1 MNLPKLTDFDVSGK
15 RVIVRL
21 DLDVDQDY
29 SRLEFAKE
37 TLDFLVRNKA
47 KIIIIGHKGRP
58 SHERKLS
65 LGPLAEKI
73 SQLVDKNVVFSET
86 LNIPDTEVVLLENLR
101 FNPGEEAN
109 DEVFVKKLASLADFY
124 VNEAFASSHREHAS
138 IIGIPRFLPH
148 AAGFHFIDEVENLS
162 KVLDSPAGEPK
173 RPLLF
178 IISGIKKDKVK
189 IIEKSKSIADLI
201 LVAGRLPEYL
211 GENYQDNKV
220 VVADLI
226 PDKDDITMNSIQ
238 RFETEI
244 AKAGTIVLA
253 GVPGKYEDEGHR
265 QGTERI
271 FKAVA
276 NSSAFKVVGGGDS
289 LTVVSMFGLE
299 NKFDWISVGGGAMLE
314 FLATGTLPGIEALTS
329 T

>member
-1 MNLPKLTDFDVSGK
+1 MNLPKIDNLEVSGK

-29 SRLEFAKE
+29 SRLESAKE

-58 SHERKLS
+58 SHEEKLS

-73 SQLVDKNVVFSET
+73 SQLVNKNVAFSET
-86 LNIPDTEVVLLENLR
+86 LNIPDTGVVLVENLR
-101 FNPGEEAN
+101 FNPGEETNNEAFAKN
-109 DEVFVKKLASLADFY
+109 LASLADFY
-124 VNEAFASSHREHAS
+124 VNEAFAVSHRSHAS

-148 AAGFHFIDEVENLS
+148 AAGFHFIAEVENLS
-162 KVLDSPAGEPK
+162 KILETPK

-178 IISGIKKDKVK
+178 IISGIKKDKVGM
-189 IIEKSKSIADLI
+189 IERSKSVADLI

-211 GENYQDNKV
+211 GEDYKDDKKV
-220 VVADLI
+220 IVADLI
-226 PDKDDITMNSIQ
+226 PDKEDITMNSIE
-238 RFETEI
+238 RFESEI

-265 QGTERI
+265 QGTEKI

-276 NSSAFKVVGGGDS
+276 NSSAFKVAGGGDTEAA
-289 LTVVSMFGLE
+289 LTIFGLTD
-299 NKFDWISVGGGAMLE
+299 KFDWISVGGGAMLE
-314 FLATGTLPGIEALTS
+314 FLINGTLVGIEALR
-329 T
+329 